1 MDEPKP
7 YLRQALKLAARG
19 RYRTS
24 PNPMVGA
31 VVVRGGDVVGSGW
44 HRELGGPHAELEAL
58 AMAGERARDATLYV
72 TLEPCNHHGRTPPCS
87 GQVLAAGIRR
97 VVACHRDPNPG
108 VRGGGFERLRAA
120 GVEVSSGHLVDQ
132 AVRLNWRFLVA
143 AREQRPAVTVKW
155 AMSLDGRIASATGE
169 SQWISSP
176 AGRRW
181 GLDQRE
187 CHDAIL
193 VGSETALA
201 DDPRLDRRRGRAGG
215 PNVRVVL
222 DRRLRMPPAARML
235 AVPPK
240 RGERNVPLAP
250 LRGDMPPKADK
261 RNTAGEV
268 LIYTESTDRDACRA
282 LERRGATVETLPVV
296 EPAAVLADLYRRGI
310 RSLLVEGGATV
321 ASAFVAAG
329 LYDLIAVDCAP
340 MLLGGERARGPLGGA
355 GFRLDAAPRL
365 DALHVARR
373 GEDLIL
379 SGFREQCLPDL
390 YASVAD

>member
-1 MDEPKP
+1 MQDSKL

-19 RYRTS
+19 LYRTA

-31 VVVRGGDVVGSGW
+31 LVVKDGEVVGRGW
-44 HRELGGPHAELEAL
+44 HRQAGGPHAEYEAL
-58 AMAGERARDATLYV
+58 AEAGEQARDATLYV

-87 GQVLAAGIRR
+87 EGVLKAGIRR

-108 VRGGGFERLRAA
+108 VRGGGFERLRAE
-120 GVEVSSGHLVDQ
+120 GVEVSCGHLIEQ

-143 AREQRPAVTVKW
+143 AAERRPAVTVKW
-155 AMSLDGRIASATGE
+155 AMSLDGCIATATGE

-201 DDPRLDRRRGRAGG
+201 DDPRLNRRRGRAGG

-222 DRRLRMPPAARML
+222 DRRLRLPSNSRML
-235 AVPPK
+235 EVP
-240 RGERNVPLAP
+240 
-250 LRGDMPPKADK
+250 
-261 RNTAGEV
+261 GEV
-268 LIYTESTDRDACRA
+268 LVYTESTDDELRA
-282 LERRGATVETLPVV
+282 PLERGGATVETLPTVD
-296 EPAAVLADLYRRGI
+296 PAPVLADLYQRGV
-310 RSLLVEGGATV
+310 RSLLVEGGPTV

-329 LYDLIAVDCAP
+329 LYDRVAIDVAP
-340 MLLGGERARGPLGGA
+340 MLLGGEGARGPLGGE
-355 GFRLDAAPRL
+355 GFRLAAAPRL
-365 DALHVARR
+365 SRLSVARR
-373 GEDLIL
+373 QEDLIL
-379 SGFREQCLPDL
+379 SGFREGCLDAL
-390 YASVAD
+390 YASVTDGMGAACSLD

>member
-1 MDEPKP
+1 MMG

-31 VVVRGGDVVGSGW
+31 VVVRGGEVVGSGW
-44 HRELGGPHAELEAL
+44 HRRLGGPHAEAL
-58 AMAGERARDATLYV
+58 ALEEAGERARGAVLYV
-72 TLEPCNHHGRTPPCS
+72 TLEPCNHRGRTPPCS
-87 GQVLAAGIRR
+87 ERVLAAGVRR

-108 VRGGGFERLRAA
+108 VRGGGFERLRRA
-120 GVEVSSGHLVDQ
+120 GVEVESGRLLEP

-143 AREQRPAVTVKW
+143 AVRRRPAVTLKW

-201 DDPRLDRRRGRAGG
+201 DDPRLNRRRGRAAG

-222 DRRLRMPPAARML
+222 DRRLRLPSGARML
-235 AVPPK
+235 EVP
-240 RGERNVPLAP
+240 
-250 LRGDMPPKADK
+250 
-261 RNTAGEV
+261 GEV
-268 LIYTESTDRDACRA
+268 LVYTESLDDDALRA
-282 LERRGATVETLPVV
+282 LEGRGATVERLPSVD
-296 EPAAVLADLYRRGI
+296 PAAVLSDLFRRGI

-321 ASAFVAAG
+321 AAAFVGAG
-329 LYDLIAVDCAP
+329 LYDRIAVDCAP
-340 MLLGGERARGPLGGA
+340 LLLGGERARGPLGGA

-365 DALHVARR
+365 ARLEVARR
-373 GEDLIL
+373 GGDVIL
-379 SGFREQCLPDL
+379 SGFGESCLPDL

>member
-1 MDEPKP
+1 MQDPKP

-19 RYRTS
+19 RYGTA

-31 VVVRGGDVVGSGW
+31 LVVQGEEVVGQGW
-44 HRELGGPHAELEAL
+44 HRQAGGPHAEFAAL
-58 AMAGERARDATLYV
+58 AEAGERAQGATLYV

-87 GQVLAAGIRR
+87 EGVLTAGIRR

-108 VRGGGFERLRAA
+108 VRGGGFERLKAA
-120 GVEVSSGHLVDQ
+120 GVEVSCGHLVEQ

-143 AREQRPAVTVKW
+143 VAERRPAVTVKW
-155 AMSLDGRIASATGE
+155 AMSLDGRIATATGE

-201 DDPRLDRRRGRAGG
+201 DDPRLNRRRHRAGN

-222 DRRLRMPPAARML
+222 DRRLRLPLGARMFEI
-235 AVPPK
+235 P
-240 RGERNVPLAP
+240 
-250 LRGDMPPKADK
+250 
-261 RNTAGEV
+261 GEV
-268 LIYTESTDRDACRA
+268 LVFTESKDSERRGA
-282 LERRGATVETLPVV
+282 LERRGATIRALPAV
-296 EPAAVLADLYRRGI
+296 EPAAVLADLYQRGI

-321 ASAFVAAG
+321 AAAFVAAG
-329 LYDLIAVDCAP
+329 LYDRVAVDCAP
-340 MLLGGERARGPLGGA
+340 MLLGGETARGPLGGE

-365 DALHVARR
+365 SRLSVARR

-379 SGFREQCLPDL
+379 SGFRDGCLSAL
-390 YASVAD
+390 HASVTD

>member
-1 MDEPKP
+1 MDDPRP

-31 VVVRGGDVVGSGW
+31 VVVRGGEVVGSGW
-44 HRELGGPHAELEAL
+44 HRRLGGPHAEAEAL
-58 AMAGERARDATLYV
+58 AVAGERARDATLYV

-87 GQVLAAGIRR
+87 EQVLAAGIRR

-108 VRGGGFERLRAA
+108 VRGGGFEHLRA
-120 GVEVSSGHLVDQ
+120 GGCEVSHGHLVEQ

-143 AREQRPAVTVKW
+143 VAERRPAVTVKW

-201 DDPRLDRRRGRAGG
+201 DDPRLDRRRGRADG

-222 DRRLRMPPAARML
+222 DRRLRTPPEARML
-235 AVPPK
+235 EPPK
-240 RGERNVPLAP
+240 G
-250 LRGDMPPKADK
+250 GKIK
-261 RNTAGEV
+261 GEV
-268 LIYTESTDRDACRA
+268 LIYTQSVDRDARRA
-282 LERRGATVETLPVV
+282 LERRGATVEVMPSV
-296 EPAAVLADLYRRGI
+296 EPATVLADLYRRGV

-321 ASAFVAAG
+321 AAAFVASG
-329 LYDLIAVDCAP
+329 HYDRVVVDCAP
-340 MLLGGERARGPLGGA
+340 LLLGGEQARGPLGGA
-355 GFRLDAAPRL
+355 GFRLDSAPRL
-365 DALHVARR
+365 DALHLARR
-373 GEDLIL
+373 GEDVIL
-379 SGFREQCLPDL
+379 SGFRDQCLPDL